1 MSEVKNLFT
10 GDKTIVEDEAV
21 AVSIER
27 YNELIRK
34 ETVFDMLMENKGINI
49 YLYQKMEEENNA

>member
-1 MSEVKNLFT
+1 MAEVKNLFT
-10 GDKTIVEDEAV
+10 GDKSIVEDTAV

>member
-1 MSEVKNLFT
+1 MSEVKKLFT
-10 GDKTIVEDEAV
+10 GDKTIVEDKAV

>member
-1 MSEVKNLFT
+1 MAEVKNLFT
-10 GDKTIVEDEAV
+10 GDKSIVEDTAV

-34 ETVFDMLMENKGINI
+34 ETVFDMLMENKGINL